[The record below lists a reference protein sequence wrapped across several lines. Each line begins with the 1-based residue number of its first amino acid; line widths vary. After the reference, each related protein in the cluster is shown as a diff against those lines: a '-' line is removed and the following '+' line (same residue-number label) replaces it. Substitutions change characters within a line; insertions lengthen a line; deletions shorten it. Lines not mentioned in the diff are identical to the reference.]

1 MRVLLVKTSSMGDII
16 HSLPALS
23 DASRAY
29 PDIAFDW
36 VVEENFAEI
45 PRWHSHVSNVIPV
58 ALRRWRKKPWQ
69 TIASGEIHHFIK
81 RLRQENYTHVVD
93 AQGLIKSALMTRL
106 SRGERVGLNWHSAW
120 ESLASL
126 AYQKRIAVDPAL
138 HAVSRMRTL
147 LAGALG
153 YLLPTTVADYGIV
166 KEKLPTSPYQ
176 EPYLVFLHATTWTT
190 KHWPIEYWQQL
201 LTTTVREGFSVLLP
215 WGNEKERVQA
225 QTIANE
231 NPRAIVLPKLDLTA
245 MAGVIVKAK
254 AVVTV
259 DTGLGH
265 LAAALNVPTISLYG
279 PTDPLKTGTVGANQ
293 YHMAAEFPCAPCL
306 QNECTY
312 KGKAEVFPACFAT
325 INPQRVWQQLVTIL

>member
-1 MRVLLVKTSSMGDII
+1 MRILFVKTSSMGDII
-16 HSLPALS
+16 HSLPALT
-23 DASRAY
+23 DASRIY
-29 PDIAFDW
+29 PDISFDW

-69 TIASGEIHHFIK
+69 NIASGEIRHFIK

-93 AQGLIKSALMTRL
+93 AQGLIKSALITRL
-106 SRGERVGLNWHSAW
+106 SRGERYGLNWHSAW
-120 ESLASL
+120 EPLASL
-126 AYQKRIAVDPAL
+126 AYQKRIAVDPEL
-138 HAVSRMRTL
+138 HAVTRVRTL
-147 LAGALG
+147 LACALD
-153 YLLPTTVADYGIV
+153 YTLPTTVADYGVV

-176 EPYLVFLHATTWTT
+176 APYVVFLHATTWTT

-201 LTTTVREGFSVLLP
+201 LTTTAREGFNVLLP
-215 WGNEKERVQA
+215 WGNSKEQQQA
-225 QTIANE
+225 QTIASE

-245 MAGVIVKAK
+245 MAGVIAKAK

-265 LAAALNVPTISLYG
+265 LAAALNVPTVSLYG
-279 PTDPLKTGTVGANQ
+279 PTDPQKTGTVGANQ
-293 YHMAAEFPCAPCL
+293 YHLAAEFSCAPCL
-306 QNECTY
+306 QSECTY

-325 INPQRVWQQLVTIL
+325 ITPQRVWQQLATVL